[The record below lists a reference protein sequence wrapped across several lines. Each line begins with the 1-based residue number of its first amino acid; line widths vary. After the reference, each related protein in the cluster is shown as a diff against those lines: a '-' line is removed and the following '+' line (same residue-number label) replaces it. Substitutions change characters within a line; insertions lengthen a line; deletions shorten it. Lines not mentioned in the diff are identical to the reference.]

1 MKKNKELTDYCKAV
15 KKNLH
20 CSKQLKKE
28 ILHALESDIEEY
40 LEQNPDTT
48 AEDVREHFGDPAD
61 FARESLS
68 VLDDE
73 EIQRQ
78 ISKSKFIKRIVLIA
92 VIIICLVFTTTAIL
106 VVMENSRAAI
116 YYYSEEI
123 GEYE

>member
-40 LEQNPDTT
+40 LEQNPATT
-48 AEDVREHFGDPAD
+48 AEDVREHFGGAGHDSDSGHYP
-61 FARESLS
+61 
-68 VLDDE
+68 V
-73 EIQRQ
+73 
-78 ISKSKFIKRIVLIA
+78 
-92 VIIICLVFTTTAIL
+92 LVFTTTAIL